1 MAADG
6 SGGTSH
12 AGRIADRLSAWPGVS
27 KVRADCGTGVALAA
41 QGVQVIHLHTGAEA
55 ELRLTRP
62 VVQRMGGALADSGRV
77 TIQPG
82 GEWISVALETGSDV
96 ALVVSLASVA
106 IKAGVAG
113 AGTPAGSAS
122 RAAAR
127 LRVPCSL
134 AAGGLPPDRLAALVT
149 AGGGSPMPLSQ
160 FPLLPRGARHGLAGP
175 AG

>member
-1 MAADG
+1 
-6 SGGTSH
+6 
-12 AGRIADRLSAWPGVS
+12 
-27 KVRADCGTGVALAA
+27 VALAA
-41 QGVQVIHLHTGAEA
+41 AGVQVIHLHTGAEA

-62 VVQRMGGALADSGRV
+62 VVDRMGAALADSGRV

-82 GEWISVALETGSDV
+82 GEWISVSLDTDSDM

-106 IKAGVAG
+106 IKAGVAV
-113 AGTPAGSAS
+113 AGTPAGPAS
-122 RAAAR
+122 RAAAAR

-160 FPLLPRGARHGLAGP
+160 FPLLPRGARHDLAGP
-175 AG
+175 AD